1 MTFRPADDAAV
12 HSVAVVLAVKDLSAA
27 KTRLAQSQP
36 DRAELVLAMFA
47 DTVDAVRAAG
57 VEQVVVVSPDAEIA
71 SWARDN
77 GVTRVSDPQ
86 RDSSLNAAFA
96 LGADAAR
103 AHHPGASAI
112 ALLQAD
118 VPALRA
124 AEFAAAAGAALRYPR
139 AVVVDRQ
146 GTGTTMLVRHTD
158 IDEPTAFGPGSAAA
172 HRAAGAVDL
181 DPLGQRWP
189 GLRTD
194 VDTLADLRAA
204 TELGLGMHTTE
215 WLRARPSAVVQT
227 RDAS

>member
-1 MTFRPADDAAV
+1 MSLRPIDAAPA
-12 HSVAVVLAVKDLSAA
+12 HTVAVVLAVKDLSTA

-57 VEQVVVVSPDAEIA
+57 VEQIVVVSPDVTIA
-71 SWARDN
+71 AWARRN
-77 GVTRVSDPQ
+77 GVTRVSDTR

-96 LGADAAR
+96 LGADTVRAR
-103 AHHPGASAI
+103 HPGADAI

-118 VPALRA
+118 VPALRP
-124 AEFAAAAGAALRYPR
+124 AEFAAAAAAARRHPR

-158 IDEPTAFGPGSAAA
+158 IDEPTEFGPGSATA

-181 DPLGQRWP
+181 DPSGQQWP

-204 TELGLGMHTTE
+204 IKLGVGMHTAH
-215 WLRARPSAVVQT
+215 WLRARPSAVVRA